1 MYLRTNN
8 AMCKVFKSPVYVII
22 IDENMHN
29 RQMAV
34 FHISIEF
41 VHE

>member
-8 AMCKVFKSPVYVII
+8 AMCKVFKSLFYVFII
-22 IDENMHN
+22 VENMHN

-34 FHISIEF
+34 FHISIET